1 MISDKN
7 RNQDLPSST
16 IVIVAVA
23 VNSALIVGEI
33 VRTNQYENN
42 KFDWKLKE
50 DIQTHPTSRHR
61 HTLPDDANC
70 IDAAI
75 AGDARCST
83 NNTGTS
89 SRDVGWD
96 WWRWGRDSTLPIDAL
111 VRRLAVIRTAFACS
125 TLGYDAALE
134 AIPYGQALSAC
145 SALALIIGNRA
156 TGGIRRVTQCS
167 SSNDTIVITRV
178 GQPVMILVK

>member
-1 MISDKN
+1 M
-7 RNQDLPSST
+7 
-16 IVIVAVA
+16 
-23 VNSALIVGEI
+23 
-33 VRTNQYENN
+33 
-42 KFDWKLKE
+42 
-50 DIQTHPTSRHR
+50 
-61 HTLPDDANC
+61 PDDANC

-75 AGDARCST
+75 AGDTRCST

-96 WWRWGRDSTLPIDAL
+96 PSLRGHWLRSWWRWGRDSTLPIDAL

-167 SSNDTIVITRV
+167 SSNDTIVFTRL
-178 GQPVMILVK
+178 GQPVMILVKWQG